1 MERRSFIRNSAL
13 CAFAVSANGFIQ
25 FNGTNYEG
33 DCGTTTDIL
42 GPFYRPGAPL
52 RTDLRIANAAGQKIV
67 LSGQVKHKD
76 CKTPLKNACV
86 EVWHCDASGVYDNE
100 SADFKYRAKTYC
112 DENGNYSFKTIMPV
126 PYDTGDGGTRPA
138 HYHMMISAEGYQAM
152 ITQLYFTGDK
162 YIPKDGAASLPA
174 AKKRIL
180 NIKDISGGEKSVSF
194 NVTMLEKIPADVSV
208 IDRLVGVY
216 KHAGADKQEELYR
229 RDNLLWIKDS
239 SSINGG
245 YPLEYVGNNEFLY
258 YGWDARYHFNIQ
270 GDGSIKLTY
279 KGIDWD
285 KKQESWEA
293 IKAKA

>member
-1 MERRSFIRNSAL
+1 MERRTFIRNSAL

-33 DCGTTTDIL
+33 DCVTTTDIL
-42 GPFYRPGAPL
+42 GPFYRPNAPL
-52 RTDLRIANAAGQKIV
+52 RTDLRIANAVGQKVV
-67 LSGQVKHKD
+67 LDGQVKHKD

-86 EVWHCDASGVYDNE
+86 ELWHCDGTGVYDNE

-126 PYDTGDGGTRPA
+126 PYNVGDGATRPA

-162 YIPKDGAASLPA
+162 YIPRDGSASLPA

-180 NIKDISGGEKSVSF
+180 NIKDIPGGEKSVSF
-194 NVTMLEKIPADVSV
+194 NVTMLDKIPADISV
-208 IDRLVGVY
+208 IDRLSGVY
-216 KHAGADKQEELYR
+216 TSANGEKKVELYR
-229 RDNLLWIKDS
+229 RDNLLWRKAD

-245 YPLEYVGNNEFLY
+245 YPLEYVGNNIFEN
-258 YGWDARYHFNIQ
+258 YGRASTLHFTIQ
-270 GDGSIKLTY
+270 HDGSVKATY
-279 KGIDWD
+279 KGLDDDD
-285 KKQESWEA
+285 KPLSWEA
-293 IKAKA
+293 VKAKA